1 MSLKIIEQWYSKLPP
16 YEVDMPLIRL
26 DTTVYTPRQI
36 LDEVRRKTPVGTR
49 LQTKVE
55 GLRFGSTLDD
65 EVTAEER
72 LIKLLEER
80 PIRIAALVDPD
91 IGKEEFSSKELIERI
106 KKKDKIGK
114 SMLKT
119 EIEHMT
125 AMMKV

>member
-1 MSLKIIEQWYSKLPP
+1 
-16 YEVDMPLIRL
+16 EVK
-26 DTTVYTPRQI
+26 
-36 LDEVRRKTPVGTR
+36 RKTPVGAR
-49 LQTKVE
+49 LQSKVE

-65 EVTAEER
+65 EELAEER

-80 PIRIAALVDPD
+80 PIRVAALTDPD

-114 SMLKT
+114 SLLKT
-119 EIEHMT
+119 EIEHMS